1 MFEGIYQIIDSLI
14 VTSPYIWL
22 FVLLILGG
30 MGVPFFPE
38 DAIFILCGFL
48 IQAKSVQ
55 TVPALFVIYTGVLI
69 ADFMLY
75 SFGRKYGRMVVCH
88 RWFHRFL
95 SPEKLTE
102 LENKFKKKG
111 SWVILFGRHIIG
123 IRVQIFIVSGIM
135 KMHPLKFLLTDACT
149 VTFTIALW
157 VSIGYV
163 GGHSLKDIGIDI
175 SRNEYL
181 IFFMIVSCI
190 TGFFLY
196 RKIQRKRKTRERSIQ
211 E

>member
-1 MFEGIYQIIDSLI
+1 MFEGTYQIIYSLI
-14 VTSPYIWL
+14 ETSPYISL

-30 MGVPFFPE
+30 IGLPFFPE

-48 IQAKSVQ
+48 IQAESVKLL
-55 TVPALFVIYTGVLI
+55 PALFVLYMGALT
-69 ADFMLY
+69 ADFIIY

-88 RWFHRFL
+88 RWFHRLL

-102 LENKFKKKG
+102 LENKYKKRG
-111 SWVILFGRHIIG
+111 SWVMLFGRHMIG
-123 IRVQIFIVSGIM
+123 LRAQIFIVSGIM
-135 KMHPLKFLLTDACT
+135 KMHPLKFLLTDAFT

-175 SRNEYL
+175 SRTEYL
-181 IFFMIVSCI
+181 IFFMIVSFI
-190 TGFFLY
+190 IGFFLY
-196 RKIQRKRKTRERSIQ
+196 RYIQRRRKAREYPI
-211 E
+211 EK